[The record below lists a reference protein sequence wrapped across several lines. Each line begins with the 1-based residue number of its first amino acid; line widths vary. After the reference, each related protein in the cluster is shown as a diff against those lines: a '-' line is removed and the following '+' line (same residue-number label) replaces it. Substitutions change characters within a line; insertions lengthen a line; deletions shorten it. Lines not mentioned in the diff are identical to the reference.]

1 MKNEHSQVNLILI
14 IFIFMSLSSCENA
27 IYKKWDKKTLKDNVW
42 HQGQY
47 IIFEPEMK
55 DTNRDYSITIG
66 IRHHYGLQLNVM
78 SLRVVYIA
86 PSGNTE
92 TRIYNIAMTD
102 DKGEP
107 IASCL
112 GSLCDL
118 ETETETAFRFKETGK
133 YKVIIQQI
141 TVFEKLP
148 GIMEVGLIIR

>member
-1 MKNEHSQVNLILI
+1 ML
-14 IFIFMSLSSCENA
+14 LSSCDNA

-42 HQGQY
+42 HQGQD
-47 IIFEPEMK
+47 IIFEPEIE

-66 IRHHYGLQLNVM
+66 IRHLYGLQLDGM
-78 SLRVVYIA
+78 SLGVAYIA

-107 IASCL
+107 LASCS
-112 GSLCDL
+112 GSYCDL
-118 ETETETAFRFKETGK
+118 ETETETAFRFQETGK

-141 TVFEKLP
+141 TVFEKLV